1 MLELKKV
8 WDKIRLMPELC
19 ANESILS
26 PPGDTLLETIEALA
40 ISQTELAERMN
51 CPLKL
56 VHEIIKGE
64 APITPEIALQL
75 ESVLNVPATFWLER
89 ERRYRMELM
98 E

>member
-1 MLELKKV
+1 MV
-8 WDKIRLMPELC
+8 LMPELC

-40 ISQTELAERMN
+40 ISETALAKRMN

-56 VHEIIKGE
+56 VHEIIKGK
-64 APITPEIALQL
+64 ALITPEIALQL